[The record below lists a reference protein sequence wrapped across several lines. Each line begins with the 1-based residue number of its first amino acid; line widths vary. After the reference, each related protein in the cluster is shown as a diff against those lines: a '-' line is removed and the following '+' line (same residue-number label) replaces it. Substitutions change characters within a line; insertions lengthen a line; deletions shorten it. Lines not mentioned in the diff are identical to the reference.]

1 MGLTL
6 NLIHIV
12 DEDEFEPQI
21 FQLNYLQYLTML
33 RYTPFVGHP
42 DNV

>member
-12 DEDEFEPQI
+12 DEDEFEPRLYKQTKS
-21 FQLNYLQYLTML
+21 QLARN
-33 RYTPFVGHP
+33 R
-42 DNV
+42 